1 MGGGGRTVKLSD
13 EAKAIK
19 NTTDAIASRHAA
31 LLSEARAMELVANN
45 SFATM
50 KAAKLFADAELSG
63 AANLDAKT
71 RAMLAQIDAAEQLKD
86 AQASPMDAVTGD
98 LEGNFKSALSSAL
111 QGDFDLSSIAEGIR
125 ASLAD
130 AMAEQITDA
139 IFPELNSGAS
149 EAAQMQAALTA
160 GGANAAQQIRA
171 AMATGATGAGQKL
184 GSGVRTAS
192 IQGASALQRAGITS
206 ATSMATGV
214 SAAGSAG
221 ATQMQSGIIAGS
233 TVGAQKMES
242 ATSGGGNGGGGFGS
256 MFSGG
261 NWLGIGVGLLG
272 GLLGGS
278 GSSSSS
284 SSTYTPVTKTSSYY
298 GPDDVPSYAA
308 GTANTSGIPAV
319 LHPNEAVIPL
329 SKNRKVPVEMG
340 SAGGPAPMTFSVVNN
355 VTVEGSE
362 DDQENALNI
371 ATSISE
377 RMEMMIEEK
386 MIEHSRYGG
395 YLNPRGS

>member
-1 MGGGGRTVKLSD
+1 
-13 EAKAIK
+13 
-19 NTTDAIASRHAA
+19 
-31 LLSEARAMELVANN
+31 
-45 SFATM
+45 
-50 KAAKLFADAELSG
+50 
-63 AANLDAKT
+63 
-71 RAMLAQIDAAEQLKD
+71 
-86 AQASPMDAVTGD
+86 
-98 LEGNFKSALSSAL
+98 
-111 QGDFDLSSIAEGIR
+111 
-125 ASLAD
+125 
-130 AMAEQITDA
+130 MAEQITDA

-278 GSSSSS
+278 GGSSSSS
-284 SSTYTPVTKTSSYY
+284 SPYTPVTKVSSYY
-298 GPDDVPSYAA
+298 GPDDVPSYAS

-329 SKNRKVPVEMG
+329 SNNRKVPVEMG
-340 SAGGPAPMTFSVVNN
+340 SAGGLAPMTFSVVNN

>member
-1 MGGGGRTVKLSD
+1 
-13 EAKAIK
+13 
-19 NTTDAIASRHAA
+19 
-31 LLSEARAMELVANN
+31 MELVANK

-50 KAAKLFADAELSG
+50 EAAKLFADAELSG
-63 AANLDAKT
+63 AANVDAKT

-86 AQASPMDAVTGD
+86 AQGSPMDAVMGD

-139 IFPELNSGAS
+139 IFPELNSGAT

-242 ATSGGGNGGGGFGS
+242 ATAGLAGGSSGGGGLF
-256 MFSGG
+256 GG

-278 GSSSSS
+278 GGSSSSS
-284 SSTYTPVTKTSSYY
+284 SPYTPVTKVSSYY
-298 GPDDVPSYAA
+298 GPDDVPSYAD

-329 SKNRKVPVEMG
+329 SNNRKVPVEMG
-340 SAGGPAPMTFSVVNN
+340 SAGGSAPMTFSVVNN
-355 VTVEGSE
+355 VTVEGSD

-377 RMEMMIEEK
+377 RMELMIEEK

>member
-86 AQASPMDAVTGD
+86 AQASPMDAVMGD

>member
-19 NTTDAIASRHAA
+19 NTTDAIESRHAA
-31 LLSEARAMELVANN
+31 LLSEARAMELVSNR
-45 SFATM
+45 SFVTM
-50 KAAKLFADAELSG
+50 EAAKLFADAELSG
-63 AANLDAKT
+63 AANVDAKT

-86 AQASPMDAVTGD
+86 AQASPMDAVMGD

-278 GSSSSS
+278 GGSSSSS
-284 SSTYTPVTKTSSYY
+284 SPYTPVTKVSSYY
-298 GPDDVPSYAA
+298 GPDDVPSYAS

-329 SKNRKVPVEMG
+329 SNNRKVPVEMG
-340 SAGGPAPMTFSVVNN
+340 SAGGLAPMTFSVVNN